1 MVLFT
6 EINKIMLPGPNWQE
20 ILEHSKRKLA
30 GNYLPGE
37 SKGRRAYGLVAGVQ
51 NGITLNAKRI
61 LSAKRNVR
69 DQEPYKTYMDKMM
82 EEHAIS
88 SKTPSSSRGWM
99 TDPGELKECYDRCD
113 QEGLIVFG
121 TYHMHVVP
129 WEHDPRRDTPTNLD
143 MVLARNSNLFI
154 LIISMVDV
162 SQPNIRA
169 FFEGRLEE
177 EIPVIIEEGQSAETS
192 IERKSRMP

>member
-6 EINKIMLPGPNWQE
+6 EISKIVLPGPNWQE
-20 ILEHSKRKLA
+20 ILEHCKRKLA

-37 SKGRRAYGLVAGVQ
+37 SKGRRAYGLVAGAQ

-61 LSAKRNVR
+61 LPAKRNVR
-69 DQEPYKTYMDKMM
+69 DQEPYKTCMDKMM
-82 EEHAIS
+82 EEHAIP

-99 TDPGELKECYDRCD
+99 TDPEELKECYDRCD

-154 LIISMVDV
+154 LIISMVDM
-162 SQPNIRA
+162 SHPSIRA
-169 FFEGRLEE
+169 FFEGKLEE
-177 EIPVIIEEGQSAETS
+177 EMPVIIGEGQSAE
-192 IERKSRMP
+192 RG